1 MLIQWSDKRIRGT
14 RWAKWLV
21 KLNSVALEEGIRRG
35 KNPRYRVKIIKKH
48 DRLYELIDPEDGFV
62 LARAKKKGMLVRVC
76 NELGWSHVWSPG
88 ARLEYREE

>member
-1 MLIQWSDKRIRGT
+1 MLIRWNEDKIRGT

-48 DRLYELIDPEDGFV
+48 DRLYELIDPTDGFV
-62 LARAKKKGMLVRVC
+62 LARAKKKRTLVRVC
-76 NELGWSHVWSPG
+76 NELGWRHYETVRRQDS
-88 ARLEYREE
+88 